1 MFTCFTPLGGFQVS
15 QVRTVKQLVQE
26 QVGYKIQDHTQH
38 PRYCLSDSVSNHRQD
53 QQVQQ
58 ESPKSRNGE
67 TAKQTSTTRS
77 TVANRSQCF
86 QEDQVHSNNRVKQ
99 TESRVQNNS
108 STTQQSTDARD
119 KQGLRQLRL
128 LICQTAIKQ
137 VDYTV
142 QSDNNSAY
150 SNIVIT
156 AVH

>member
-15 QVRTVKQLVQE
+15 QFKQLVQK
-26 QVGYKIQDHTQH
+26 QVGYKIPDRTQH
-38 PRYCLSDSVSNHRQD
+38 FKCLPQNNVVQSQTRST
-53 QQVQQ
+53 VQQ
-58 ESPKSRNGE
+58 ESPKSRDGE

-156 AVH
+156 AVY

>member
-1 MFTCFTPLGGFQVS
+1 MVFRLVS
-15 QVRTVKQLVQE
+15 SNSGSKTGR
-26 QVGYKIQDHTQH
+26 IQDIRSHTTPQIP
-38 PRYCLSDSVSNHRQD
+38 PRNSVSNHRQD